1 MAVSLIWRALAAIVF
16 IASFLEQARAETPQ
30 SVPALTAHVIDQTG
44 TLDARQQQALEQQ
57 LTALEQTHGSQ
68 VAALMV
74 PTTAPEDIASYSN
87 RVANTWKI
95 GRRTVGDGVLVVVA
109 KNDRKMRLE
118 VAKALEGAIPD
129 IAAARI
135 IDSAMK
141 PRFREGDFSGGLQAA
156 VSQIQA
162 LIAGEALPKPSDAS
176 KAPDHDS
183 AFDWGELAIFLF
195 LGVGLGG
202 PLARGLLGNA
212 PGSLLAGGLAG
223 VAAYFATASV
233 VLSVFAGLA
242 ALIYT
247 LATAASSRAASS
259 RGSGNGGGGGWSSGS
274 SDSGGFSSGGGGD
287 FGGGGASGD
296 W

>member
-1 MAVSLIWRALAAIVF
+1 MPVSLIWRSLAAIVF
-16 IASFLEQARAETPQ
+16 IAAFLGQARAETPQ
-30 SVPALTAHVIDQTG
+30 SVPVLTAHVIDQTG

-68 VAALMV
+68 VVVLMV
-74 PTTAPEDIASYSN
+74 TTTAPEDIASYAN

-135 IDSAMK
+135 IDSEMK
-141 PRFREGDFSGGLQAA
+141 PRFREGDFSGGLRAA

-162 LIAGEALPKPSDAS
+162 LISGEALPKPSAAS
-176 KAPDHDS
+176 DVSSRGD

-195 LGVGLGG
+195 LGVALGG
-202 PLARGLLGNA
+202 PLARALLGNA

-247 LATAASSRAASS
+247 LATASSSRAASS